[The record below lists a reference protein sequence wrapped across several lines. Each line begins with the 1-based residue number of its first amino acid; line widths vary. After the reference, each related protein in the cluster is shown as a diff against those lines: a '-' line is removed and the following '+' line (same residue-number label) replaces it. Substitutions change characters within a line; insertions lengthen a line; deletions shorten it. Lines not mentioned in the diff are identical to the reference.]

1 MSGQSMTV
9 LHNGVSADYAPTWSV
24 PLPAQ
29 LTTVR
34 HGQST
39 ANAAFAE
46 AALTGALSVPITER
60 DADLPLTALGEAQ
73 AAAVGRRLAADPPE
87 VVYCSPYLRTR
98 QTLAAILKE
107 LADAGAPQPRV
118 RFDERIRDRETGSW
132 EMLTTAALQRR
143 YPEEMA
149 RRDHVGPFYFRP
161 PGGENF
167 PDVALRVR
175 SLLRDA
181 MPDAAGRRLLIV
193 AHDAVVLMLRMIV
206 DGLDEQALSRIVDAG
221 GAIGNC
227 TVTRWTA
234 DGAILRLADYNDAAH
249 LRHLAAVPG

>member
-1 MSGQSMTV
+1 MSGHSMTV
-9 LHNGVSADYAPTWSV
+9 PYITPTDPAPAWTV

-29 LTTVR
+29 VTAVR

-60 DADLPLTALGEAQ
+60 DADLPLTHLGAAQ

-87 VVYCSPYLRTR
+87 VVFCSPYLRTR
-98 QTLAAILKE
+98 QTLAAILGSM
-107 LADAGAPQPRV
+107 ADAGIAQPQV
-118 RFDERIRDRETGSW
+118 RFDERLRDRETGSW
-132 EMLTTAALQRR
+132 EMLTTAALRR
-143 YPEEMA
+143 KFPEEMA
-149 RRDHVGPFYFRP
+149 RRDHIGPFYFRP

-181 MPDAAGRRLLIV
+181 LPAAAGRHLLIV
-193 AHDAVVLMLRMIV
+193 AHDAVVLMLRMIF
-206 DGLDEQALSRIVDAG
+206 DGLDEPALNRIVDAG

-234 DGAILRLADYNDAAH
+234 EGARLRLADYNDADH
-249 LRHLAAVPG
+249 LRHLAAISG